1 MLAFERTAH
10 VMTLGGWPGD
20 ERSPGKDIRKS
31 GQESVCK
38 GTVRSASAAEASK
51 NVQGESKLSM
61 KTWPTEREVLGEL
74 VGSISLVKKGQGE
87 FCEMDG
93 DEL

>member
-1 MLAFERTAH
+1 MSAFERTAH

-20 ERSPGKDIRKS
+20 ERSPGKYIRRS

-38 GTVRSASAAEASK
+38 GTVRSASAAEASEK
-51 NVQGESKLSM
+51 VRGERKPSM
-61 KTWPTEREVLGEL
+61 KTWPTERELLGEL
-74 VGSISLVKKGQGE
+74 VGSISLVKEGQGG
-87 FCEMDG
+87 FCEMDR